1 MAINIFTSAGNADS
15 FEAGQIIFK
24 EGDPGETMYAV
35 TDGRVD
41 IIVAGHVVETVEE
54 GGIIGEMAL
63 IDSGPRS
70 ATAVAAGAAKL
81 VTVDRN
87 QFTFLVQEHP
97 TFALQVMK
105 IMAERLRRAD
115 ASA

>member
-1 MAINIFTSAGNADS
+1 MAINIFTNAGNADP
-15 FEAGQIIFK
+15 FEPGQVIFK

-35 TDGRVD
+35 LEGRVE
-41 IIVAGHVVETVEE
+41 VAVGGNVVETVEE
-54 GGIIGEMAL
+54 GGIFGEMAL
-63 IDSGPRS
+63 IDAGPRS
-70 ATAVAAGAAKL
+70 ATAVAATAAKL
-81 VTVDRN
+81 VTVDRK

-115 ASA
+115 ALG